1 MLPVIV
7 GCAQQG
13 SGPAPLE
20 VELDQNFIE
29 SNIFTEEG
37 DQSTNPGDIEV
48 NCFPSGGTQP
58 YQFQWVLNRESDD
71 DNAFSINMGTTNQSK
86 FQPTLTTTYTGPPD
100 FEQDPPANMP
110 PSPAEFS
117 IFCLVTDDNG
127 VQASSGMSISVT
139 AE

>member
-20 VELDQNFIE
+20 VELSEDFIE
-29 SNIFTEEG
+29 ISIFTEES
-37 DQSTNPGDIEV
+37 QSTNPGDIEV
-48 NCFPSGGTQP
+48 NCIPTGGTQP

-86 FQPTLTTTYTGPPD
+86 FLPTLTTTYTGPPD
-100 FEQDPPANMP
+100 FTQIPPGNLP
-110 PSPAEFS
+110 PTPADFS
-117 IFCLVTDDNG
+117 IFCIVTDDNG
-127 VQASSGMSISVT
+127 VQESAGMGINVS